1 MTRAGTDDF
10 PAGLDA
16 WTASDWV
23 DYRAR
28 VEDGEGSAHAIDAVQ
43 RRRRRQT
50 QSKTSQEKDA
60 APGASGA
67 ADLVQLTDREDSH
80 LPTARR
86 RGSL

>member
-16 WTASDWV
+16 WTVDDWA

-43 RRRRRQT
+43 RRRRRQA
-50 QSKTSQEKDA
+50 QGETSQESA
-60 APGASGA
+60 
-67 ADLVQLTDREDSH
+67 Q
-80 LPTARR
+80 
-86 RGSL
+86 